1 MCQTSHNMLP
11 HLTEACAD
19 DAEVLALSVLRF
31 VAAGYMTSDVAC
43 WDAAYDGVEQ
53 VLGPL
58 EGPKFVA
65 AMTGIMRAIRRER
78 RDDWRFMP
86 VTCCRVTEDEHQ
98 LVTLIALAR
107 QRRRPE
113 VEAQAARLVKAVE
126 APRLTASVW
135 VAAEMLGAVKSQL
148 IPDITASSRAGL
160 H

>member
-1 MCQTSHNMLP
+1 MLP
-11 HLTEACAD
+11 HLTSVCAD

-58 EGPKFVA
+58 EGPKFIA
-65 AMTGIMRAIRRER
+65 AMAGIMRAIRCER
-78 RDDWRFMP
+78 QDDWRFMP
-86 VTCCRVTEDEHQ
+86 ATCCRVTEDEHQ
-98 LVTLIALAR
+98 LITLIALAR

-113 VEAQAARLVKAVE
+113 EVEAQAARLVKAFE

-135 VAAEMLGAVKSQL
+135 AAAEVLGAVKSQL
-148 IPDITASSRAGL
+148 IPEVTASSRAGL